1 MAQECLMSKF
11 ANLSDHRLKMHGKKF
26 SSFKEYKQMIKS
38 GKHPFLSPDSVIP
51 LYTKILVQNKIM
63 HVFFVFIAGLH
74 KILLIHEFPNL
85 ICAKILFWDGKYL
98 SRRFNHRMSLPVFH
112 LHTSNV

>member
-1 MAQECLMSKF
+1 MSKF
-11 ANLSDHRLKMHGKKF
+11 ANLSDHRLKIHGKKF

-74 KILLIHEFPNL
+74 KILFFHEFPNL
-85 ICAKILFWDGKYL
+85 IFAKILFWDACIFTEEK
-98 SRRFNHRMSLPVFH
+98 RVNHKSIN
-112 LHTSNV
+112 T